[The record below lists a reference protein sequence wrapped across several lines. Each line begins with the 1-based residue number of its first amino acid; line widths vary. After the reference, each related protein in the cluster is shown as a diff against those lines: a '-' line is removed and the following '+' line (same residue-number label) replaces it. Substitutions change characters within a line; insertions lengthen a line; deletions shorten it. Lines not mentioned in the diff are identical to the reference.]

1 MPLSEQPHPGNGAYL
16 SLRRPAQ
23 GPSALYVAGEPGKRN
38 LEKYQGTEQSLDR
51 QLAVCAKRFSL
62 EWGGELSFQVGRR
75 LHIHD
80 LGVLGQVLTLQSDG
94 ADPVSDLLCWML
106 S

>member
-23 GPSALYVAGEPGKRN
+23 GPSALYVAGEPGKRS

-62 EWGGELSFQVGRR
+62 EWGGSSASRSV
-75 LHIHD
+75 
-80 LGVLGQVLTLQSDG
+80 DG
-94 ADPVSDLLCWML
+94 CISMTRGSWAKC
-106 S
+106 